1 MLIGKRMYIP
11 NWGEL
16 VGDEGGCAGE
26 GWGGMGSEIYLEDFE
41 IGPCHFDGLLRTKN
55 LYFSF

>member
-1 MLIGKRMYIP
+1 MYIP